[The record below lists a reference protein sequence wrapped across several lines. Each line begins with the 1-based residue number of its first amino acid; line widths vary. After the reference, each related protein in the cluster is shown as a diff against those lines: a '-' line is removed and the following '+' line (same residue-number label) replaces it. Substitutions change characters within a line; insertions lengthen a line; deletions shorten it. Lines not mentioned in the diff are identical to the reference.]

1 MNERAPRKALLLH
14 LTVLLALFAAQFV
27 LPPYHHISVARIMV
41 LASFA
46 IGYNM
51 LLGYTGLMSLG
62 HAMFFAAG
70 MYGAGLGVYYLEFS
84 ALQAVAA
91 GFALST
97 LVSLAFGLFALR
109 TSGVSFLIVTLMFG
123 QAFFLSIL
131 YFDEITLGQDGF
143 SISEKLAPLM
153 LAGRL
158 LPFSDPAV
166 KYNSAWLLLAIC
178 LLASAALVMSP
189 IGRVLVAIRENEER
203 TRMLGYNT
211 FLYKLLSLV
220 VSGAIA
226 GSAGAVHALLFSYV
240 GTTFAEIHQSISPL
254 LWTLLGG
261 AGTTLGPLLGAGI
274 MFYLIDITSGLTTGY
289 LFVVG
294 GVLLLLVLWFPQGLM
309 GWVRRRWLKWLP

>member
-1 MNERAPRKALLLH
+1 MSERSPRKALFLH
-14 LTVLLALFAAQFV
+14 LGILLVLFLAQFI
-27 LPPYHHISVARIMV
+27 LPPYHHISVAKIMV

-46 IGYNM
+46 IGYNV

-70 MYGAGLGVYYLEFS
+70 MYGAGLGVYYLDFN
-84 ALQAVAA
+84 AYQAVAA
-91 GFALST
+91 GLAVSA
-97 LVSLAFGLFALR
+97 VASLAFGLVALR
-109 TSGVSFLIVTLMFG
+109 TTGVSFLIVTLMFG

-143 SISEKLAPLM
+143 SVSEKLAPLVF
-153 LAGRL
+153 AGQV
-158 LPFSDPAV
+158 LPFSEPAV
-166 KYNSAWLLLAIC
+166 KYNSAWALLLIC
-178 LLASAALVMSP
+178 LMASAALVMSP

-220 VSGAIA
+220 VSGTIA
-226 GSAGAVHALLFSYV
+226 GAAGAVHALLFSYV

-261 AGTTLGPLLGAGI
+261 AGTTVGPLLGAGI
-274 MFYLIDITSGLTTGY
+274 MFYLIDIASGLTTGY

-294 GVLLLLVLWFPQGLM
+294 GALLLLVLWFPQGLL
-309 GWVRRRWLKWLP
+309 GWVRQRWLKWLP